1 MEREKEFRKRDRMRK
16 AIYFLLSFLT
26 YVVCYLVL
34 TASVYAV
41 NMLVLISP
49 YIRMILSVVFFFIA
63 RFLTVRIMNMKW
75 VNTFLL
81 QL

>member
-1 MEREKEFRKRDRMRK
+1 MEREKEFRKRDWMRK

-26 YVVCYLVL
+26 YVICYLAL
-34 TASVYAV
+34 AGAVYAV
-41 NMLVLISP
+41 NMLVSISP
-49 YIRMILSVVFFFIA
+49 YICLILYVVFFFIA